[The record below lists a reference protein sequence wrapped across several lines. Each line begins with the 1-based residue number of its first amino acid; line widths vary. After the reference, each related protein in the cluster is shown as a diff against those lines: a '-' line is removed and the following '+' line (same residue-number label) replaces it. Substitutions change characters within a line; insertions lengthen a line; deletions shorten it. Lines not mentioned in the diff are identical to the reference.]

1 MQSKLPLEIG
11 VPYPKDEND
20 TTVGE
25 LFHGISHSENYH
37 MMAMKF
43 GHVEFNDSAAP
54 TADTIQVYTSRY
66 KKNSSGEFCKT
77 RDLTTKREAVI
88 MEAGPTITIAVADL
102 AAAGGTEGDLKQ
114 LIAAA
119 AKTAGEDWAD
129 HFYVSTM
136 DKDLLRTDF
145 EDEAVTG
152 NRFCTIPGLRNI
164 EVVSPWIGSE
174 TELSAAELAAPVANP
189 NPNVTRA
196 CDPESGLPV
205 PVIDTESELT
215 VLSEFMF
222 NQRPVKV
229 TVFLD
234 MDASDEEEEEEDDE

>member
-1 MQSKLPLEIG
+1 M
-11 VPYPKDEND
+11 PYPKDEND

-25 LFHGISHSENYH
+25 LFQGISHSENYH

-77 RDLTTKREAVI
+77 RDLIAKRDAVI

-119 AKTAGEDWAD
+119 AKKAGEDWAD

-164 EVVSPWIGSE
+164 EVISPWIGSE
-174 TELSAAELAAPVANP
+174 TQLSAAELAAPVA
-189 NPNVTRA
+189 
-196 CDPESGLPV
+196 DHD
-205 PVIDTESELT
+205 IDTESELT

-229 TVFLD
+229 TVYLD